1 MLVDREIYSVQ
12 TFLNHP
18 SSFSLLSLRS
28 GDIAIKRE
36 TGDETLQLHFLS
48 NLSAQFPATVMNP
61 GATIH
66 LNFNVSL

>member
-18 SSFSLLSLRS
+18 SSFSLSLRS

-48 NLSAQFPATVMNP
+48 HLTAEFPATVMNP

>member
-18 SSFSLLSLRS
+18 SCFSLSLRS